1 MFRERNPVPLGVI
14 VIVWLV
20 ALVGFV
26 LNVSPI
32 VNGFGASYTA
42 QLSEA
47 AGLKQG
53 DPVVVSGLQ
62 VGRVSSVELGEKGV
76 LVDFAVSNGDI
87 SLGELTTARV
97 GVATVLGDKSLI
109 LTSEGDGSLA
119 QGSTIP
125 LSRTTSPYDI
135 SQALSQLTTETGV
148 IDVDTV
154 AKALETVSVTLD
166 QVSPE
171 LRDAINGVGR
181 LSQTISSRDATL
193 RSLLS
198 HAGDFSQV
206 LADRSDDLTTLIRQ
220 GNILFGELLTR
231 RDDVETLLGNV
242 SRMSQSLSA
251 VVDANA
257 KNLKPTLESLNEVLG
272 VLRQNK
278 QNISK
283 ALDGLAVYA
292 TGLGEVVSSG
302 PFFTAYLQNLL
313 PGNFVPPDLDLT
325 PLTGGGQ

>member
-1 MFRERNPVPLGVI
+1 M
-14 VIVWLV
+14 
-20 ALVGFV
+20 
-26 LNVSPI
+26 
-32 VNGFGASYTA
+32 
-42 QLSEA
+42 
-47 AGLKQG
+47 QG

-62 VGRVSSVELGEKGV
+62 VGRVSSVELGEEGV
-76 LVDFAVSNGDI
+76 MVDFAVTNDDI
-87 SLGELTTARV
+87 SLGDLTTARV

-125 LSRTTSPYDI
+125 LSRTTSPYDV
-135 SQALSQLTTETGV
+135 SEALSQLTTETGA

-166 QVSPE
+166 QASPE

-181 LSQTISSRDATL
+181 LSQTISSRDETL

-198 HAGDFSQV
+198 HAGDFSRV
-206 LADRSDDLTTLIRQ
+206 LSDRSEDLTTLIRQ
-220 GNILFGELLTR
+220 GNILFGELLAR
-231 RDDVETLLGNV
+231 RDDVETLLSNV
-242 SRMSQSLSA
+242 SRMSQSLGA

-257 KNLKPTLESLNEVLG
+257 KNLKPTLESLNRVLG
-272 VLRQNK
+272 VLQQNK

-313 PGNFVPPDLDLT
+313 PGNFVPPGLNLT
-325 PLTGGGQ
+325 PRTGGGQ